1 MKHAYLIVAHQYP
14 EQLVR
19 LVDRLQSPDARF
31 YIHIDKKVEHMMDD
45 PHIKKLQNCY
55 NVLIYSVLKT
65 YWGGTLREPQH
76 YSCCERRS
84 RTVIMADSH
93 SFPEYAIR

>member
-65 YWGGTLREPQH
+65 YWGVHSG
-76 YSCCERRS
+76 
-84 RTVIMADSH
+84 SH
-93 SFPEYAIR
+93 NTIPAARGAQGQ